1 MRLAVR
7 KRMSMAEFGAPLLNV
22 DEEEADVTVIFRG
35 RTFAVHGVLLR
46 GRSQVFARMLS
57 GECRVLVV

>member
-1 MRLAVR
+1 
-7 KRMSMAEFGAPLLNV
+7 MAEFGAPLLNV